1 MSALIGSVTGAI
13 SGGILKAQVAL
24 EHEAIMN
31 NPVFLGQIT
40 DEQANYIQLWLR
52 YFKFT
57 PDPAGI
63 LKQTVIISLI
73 VPAII
78 YGIYELGMMGYDE
91 AKPVILFHWKLT
103 IAILVI
109 IVIAIIMLG
118 WSATI
123 SILLFPFT
131 LLWSG
136 IVWLYKNLVPASTQ
150 AFLAKPANSI
160 EGFLEKSSLKDA
172 QTDPE
177 RMTLVNLQPVAV
189 KQIGYAG
196 PTEKGGS
203 FKPDTAIL
211 AAVQAGVRFF
221 TLQIDYLETAKTGDF
236 AAANVPTLL
245 YRNGANELVSTNG
258 ASIADIAKNLSIY
271 AFNKDFPS
279 NAQPLVLYL
288 HFVRTPNYITK
299 PDAYMKFLSDV
310 AEALGPIQPHILHSN
325 ENTDFTRQQ
334 NEKALVYT
342 PVTLFENKIILITN
356 ADTSIFRHVD
366 KLSMSAVP
374 LDKDLDY
381 MTCARAYL
389 EDATDDL
396 GVTSLAS
403 EHTPYVVVA
412 SYARLRG
419 ISGKMRD
426 DYAIRGKG
434 RFVIA
439 MPTMADTPSQADIQ
453 SMMKTLA
460 VNVVPM
466 NLFGA
471 TDPELKTQIDTWA
484 TKPFYNLKPVML
496 QSMKVAVAGYTP
508 PPGL

>member
-24 EHEAIMN
+24 EHESIMN

-63 LKQTVIISLI
+63 LKQTVIISLV

-78 YGIYELGMMGYDE
+78 YGIYELGMMGLTE
-91 AKPVILFHWKLT
+91 AKPVAMFYWKWTL
-103 IAILVI
+103 AIIFII
-109 IVIAIIMLG
+109 IVAIVMLG

-123 SILLFPFT
+123 GILLFPFT

-136 IVWLYKNLVPASTQ
+136 IVWLYTNLVPASTQ

-160 EGFLEKSSLKDA
+160 EGFVEKSSLKDA

-211 AAVQAGVRFF
+211 GAMQAGVRFF
-221 TLQIDYLETAKTGDF
+221 TLQIDYLETTKNGDF
-236 AAANVPTLL
+236 ASLNVPTLL

-288 HFVRTPNYITK
+288 HFVRTPDYITK
-299 PDAYMKFLSDV
+299 PDVYMKFLADV
-310 AEALGPIQPHILHSN
+310 AEALGPIQPHMLHSN

-342 PVTLFENKIILITN
+342 PVTLFENKIIVLTN
-356 ADTSIFRHVD
+356 ADTSIFRNAE
-366 KLSMSAVP
+366 KLSMGSVP
-374 LDKDLDY
+374 LERDLDY
-381 MTCARAYL
+381 MACARVYL
-389 EDATDDL
+389 DDAADNL

-403 EHTPYVVVA
+403 EHTPYVVIA
-412 SYARLRG
+412 SYTRLRG
-419 ISGKMRD
+419 MTGRTRD

-439 MPTMADTPSQADIQ
+439 MPTMMETPSQADIQ

-466 NLFGA
+466 NLFGV
-471 TDPELKTQIDTWA
+471 TDPEIKRQIDTWA
-484 TKPFYNLKPVML
+484 TKPFYNLKPALL
-496 QSMKVAVAGYTP
+496 QSMKVAVAGYAP